1 MWLARPERGGDT
13 GPLQTGSEALSRC
26 LAALDLVHCTGRG
39 PIDPFPVLQH
49 VPDMAGHV
57 AGLSVDGRTRLLAAL
72 SALGVVSRSPQHGSS
87 CAGSG
92 FPSGGGASSSS
103 RERPHARIRQH
114 DVGRDARDGS
124 RDPPGR
130 GRAPPCPPALVGLAA
145 FGAGLTKE
153 SGYVFVAA
161 LALVALLLARRRGG
175 CSVRRHIVFGG
186 AGLGFAIAV
195 GAGLNVIRY
204 GTPRNAYYL
213 DPGLR
218 TTTVE
223 KAFELGAGLFVA
235 PNGGILAFWPLAT
248 ILVALLLAVPVVRA
262 LRGATSWREAWP
274 ALALLAVVAGLTVGL
289 AIWWAPFGW
298 WAWGPRLSLPW
309 VLPILLVAVAAFGSA
324 LSPLLARVL
333 TPVAGLAGVAI
344 LVVVAA
350 LPHVGLVWRPQ
361 TIGDFFFRAETA
373 ACPGG
378 GPPPDA
384 GVLRLPQRADVD
396 EAPDPAR
403 RARRRRD
410 ARRRRHGRP
419 RDARR
424 GRVSRPLPERGG
436 RAAQYAPRPLSTAG
450 IVRAMIETS
459 DQIDQFSMY
468 VKSSRT
474 RSSNSSPERPEICQR
489 PVMPGSTR

>member
-1 MWLARPERGGDT
+1 MRGRVLDVLGRSRDDRLAALAVVIGLLGIVVVWLARPDRGGDT

-26 LAALDLVHCTGRG
+26 LAELDLVHCTSGG

-49 VPDMAGHV
+49 LPDMAGHV

-72 SALGVVSRSPQHGSS
+72 SALGVVVAVAAAWIVLRRIGLPEWRWGFLLV
-87 CAGSG
+87 AASG
-92 FPSGGGASSSS
+92 PTLAYGNTTWAEMLATGLVTLLVAAAVL
-103 RERPHARIRQH
+103 PAR
-114 DVGRDARDGS
+114 
-124 RDPPGR
+124 
-130 GRAPPCPPALVGLAA
+130 PALVGLAA
-145 FGAGLTKE
+145 FGAGITKE
-153 SGYVFVAA
+153 SGYIFVAA

-213 DPGLR
+213 DPGFR

-248 ILVALLLAVPVVRA
+248 IVVGLLLVVPLARA
-262 LRGATSWREAWP
+262 ARGASSWREAWP
-274 ALALLAVVAGLTVGL
+274 ALALFAVVAGLTAAL
-289 AIWWAPFGW
+289 ALWWAPFGW

-333 TPVAGLAGVAI
+333 TPVAGLVGVAI

-350 LPHVGLVWRPQ
+350 LPHVGLLWRPR

-378 GPPPDA
+378 GPPPTPEYYDCLGERMWTRHPILLDA
-384 GVLRLPQRADVD
+384 LGGVGTPGGIVTVALVTLVVVGCLVRFRGEAAERLS
-396 EAPDPAR
+396 
-403 RARRRRD
+403 
-410 ARRRRHGRP
+410 RP
-419 RDARR
+419 R
-424 GRVSRPLPERGG
+424 GRS
-436 RAAQYAPRPLSTAG
+436 AP
-450 IVRAMIETS
+450 
-459 DQIDQFSMY
+459 
-468 VKSSRT
+468 
-474 RSSNSSPERPEICQR
+474 
-489 PVMPGSTR
+489 PGSSAR